1 VGSVHG
7 HFTVGDHGVSLP
19 LQARAGHLYAV
30 VGSEWWLLDTGSPG
44 SFGASTELQLSGAAI
59 ALATS
64 YRGLDAA
71 ALTRQLQVPCVG
83 LLGADVLS
91 RFDHVFDLPAGRLDV
106 SDEPIAHEGRAVHL
120 DEFMGIPILDVR
132 LAGSEYRMLFDTG
145 ARYCYLQSGSLV
157 DRPVGER
164 VTDYYLGIGTFQ
176 AETHL
181 VELDIGGEAIALCCG
196 RLPESLGAALML
208 LGVDGI
214 IGNELLMN
222 RQAGYF
228 PRRHELV
235 L

>member
-1 VGSVHG
+1 MGSVHG
-7 HFTVGDHGVSLP
+7 HFAVGDHGVSLP

-44 SFGASTELQLSGAAI
+44 SFGAGAELQLAGAAI

-71 ALTRQLQVPCVG
+71 ALTRQLQLPCVG
-83 LLGADVLS
+83 LIGADVLS
-91 RFDHVFDLPAGRLDV
+91 RFDNVFDLPGGRLDV
-106 SDEPIAHEGRAVHL
+106 SDEPIAHQGRAVHL

-132 LAGSEYRMLFDTG
+132 LGLNEYRMLFDTG
-145 ARYCYLQSGSLV
+145 ARYCYLQSGSLA
-157 DRPVGER
+157 DRSAGER
-164 VTDYYLGIGTFQ
+164 VTDYYLGIGAFQ
-176 AETHL
+176 AEMHW
-181 VELDIGGEAIALCCG
+181 VEFDIAGEVLALCCG

-228 PRRHELV
+228 PRRHQLV